1 MPAKIV
7 LVTGGARS
15 GKSEFAEKYVLH
27 YGAKCAYIATAE
39 ILDEEM
45 AERVRL
51 HKARRPRTRWIN
63 FEAPN
68 AHEVLVEAAREADA
82 VLFDCLTLYMSNLL
96 YGKNAPQGTKEEK
109 AQVVKTE
116 IAKLIEAA
124 EAGGK
129 ITVFVTNE
137 VGAGIVPEN
146 AMAREYRDI
155 AGWVNQQVADAADSV
170 FKRSWRG
177 NCAGKCHG
185 TRIPRHCRLGEPAG
199 GGCRGQRIL
208 LRGRTGS

>member
-1 MPAKIV
+1 MPGKLV

-27 YGAKCAYIATAE
+27 YGVKCAYIATAE
-39 ILDEEM
+39 ILDDEM

-51 HKARRPRTRWIN
+51 HQARRPQTRWIN
-63 FEAPN
+63 FEAPYN
-68 AHEVLVEAAREADA
+68 AHEVMAKAVQEAGA

-96 YGKNAPQGTKEEK
+96 YGKSVPQGTTEQK
-109 AQVVKTE
+109 AQFVKAE
-116 IAKLIEAA
+116 IAKLIDAA
-124 EAGGK
+124 RAGAK
-129 ITVFVTNE
+129 PVVFVTNE

-170 FKRSWRG
+170 FY
-177 NCAGKCHG
+177 CVAGQAVDMKK
-185 TRIPRHCRLGEPAG
+185 LAFKFEEEN
-199 GGCRGQRIL
+199 
-208 LRGRTGS
+208 

>member
-1 MPAKIV
+1 MV
-7 LVTGGARS
+7 
-15 GKSEFAEKYVLH
+15 
-27 YGAKCAYIATAE
+27 
-39 ILDEEM
+39 
-45 AERVRL
+45 ERVRL
-51 HKARRPRTRWIN
+51 HKARRPQTRWIN
-63 FEAPN
+63 FEAPYN
-68 AHEVLVEAAREADA
+68 AHEVLGEAAQEADA

-96 YGKNAPQGTKEEK
+96 YGKNAPQGTTEEK

-170 FKRSWRG
+170 FY
-177 NCAGKCHG
+177 CVAGQAVDMKK
-185 TRIPRHCRLGEPAG
+185 LAFKFEEE
-199 GGCRGQRIL
+199 
-208 LRGRTGS
+208 

>member
-63 FEAPN
+63 FEAPYN
-68 AHEVLVEAAREADA
+68 AHEVLCEAAQEADA

-96 YGKNAPQGTKEEK
+96 YGKNAPQGTTEEK
-109 AQVVKTE
+109 AQVVKAE

-129 ITVFVTNE
+129 ITVFVCN
-137 VGAGIVPEN
+137 
-146 AMAREYRDI
+146 
-155 AGWVNQQVADAADSV
+155 
-170 FKRSWRG
+170 KRSWRG

-199 GGCRGQRIL
+199 GGCCGQRIL

>member
-63 FEAPN
+63 FEAPSN
-68 AHEVLVEAAREADA
+68 AHEADG

-96 YGKNAPQGTKEEK
+96 YGKNAPQGTTEEK
-109 AQVVKTE
+109 AQVVKAE

-170 FKRSWRG
+170 FY
-177 NCAGKCHG
+177 CVAGQAVDMKK
-185 TRIPRHCRLGEPAG
+185 LAFKFEEE
-199 GGCRGQRIL
+199 
-208 LRGRTGS
+208 

>member
-51 HKARRPRTRWIN
+51 HKARRPQTRWIN
-63 FEAPN
+63 FEAPYN
-68 AHEVLVEAAREADA
+68 AHEVLCEAAQEADA
-82 VLFDCLTLYMSNLL
+82 ALFDCLTLYMSNLL
-96 YGKNAPQGTKEEK
+96 YGKNAPQGTTEEK
-109 AQVVKTE
+109 AQVVKAE

-155 AGWVNQQVADAADSV
+155 AGWVNQQVADAADSIFYCV
-170 FKRSWRG
+170 AGQAVDMKKLAFKF
-177 NCAGKCHG
+177 
-185 TRIPRHCRLGEPAG
+185 EEE
-199 GGCRGQRIL
+199 
-208 LRGRTGS
+208 

>member
-51 HKARRPRTRWIN
+51 HKARRPQTRWIN
-63 FEAPN
+63 FEAPYN
-68 AHEVLVEAAREADA
+68 AHEVLCEAAQETDT

-96 YGKNAPQGTKEEK
+96 YGKNAPQGTTEEK
-109 AQVVKTE
+109 AQVVKAE

-170 FKRSWRG
+170 FY
-177 NCAGKCHG
+177 CVAGQAVDMKK
-185 TRIPRHCRLGEPAG
+185 LAFKFEEE
-199 GGCRGQRIL
+199 
-208 LRGRTGS
+208 

>member
-1 MPAKIV
+1 MPGKLV

-39 ILDEEM
+39 ILDDEM
-45 AERVRL
+45 VERVRL
-51 HKARRPRTRWIN
+51 HQARRPQTRWIN
-63 FEAPN
+63 FEAPYN
-68 AHEVLVEAAREADA
+68 AHEVMAKAVKEAGA

-96 YGKNAPQGTKEEK
+96 YGKNAPQGTTEQK
-109 AQVVKTE
+109 AQFVKAE
-116 IAKLIEAA
+116 IAKLIDAA
-124 EAGGK
+124 RAGAK
-129 ITVFVTNE
+129 PVVFVTNE

-170 FKRSWRG
+170 FY
-177 NCAGKCHG
+177 CVAGQAVDMKK
-185 TRIPRHCRLGEPAG
+185 LAFKFEEEN
-199 GGCRGQRIL
+199 
-208 LRGRTGS
+208 

>member
-1 MPAKIV
+1 
-7 LVTGGARS
+7 
-15 GKSEFAEKYVLH
+15 
-27 YGAKCAYIATAE
+27 
-39 ILDEEM
+39 M

-63 FEAPN
+63 FEAPYN
-68 AHEVLVEAAREADA
+68 AHEVLCEAAQEADA

-96 YGKNAPQGTKEEK
+96 YGKNAPQGTTEEK
-109 AQVVKTE
+109 AQVVKAE
-116 IAKLIEAA
+116 IAKLIEVA

-170 FKRSWRG
+170 FY
-177 NCAGKCHG
+177 CVAGQAVDIKK
-185 TRIPRHCRLGEPAG
+185 LAFKFEEE
-199 GGCRGQRIL
+199 
-208 LRGRTGS
+208 

>member
-1 MPAKIV
+1 MPGKLV

-39 ILDEEM
+39 ILDGEM

-51 HKARRPRTRWIN
+51 HQARRPQTRWLN
-63 FEAPN
+63 FEAPYN
-68 AHEVLVEAAREADA
+68 AHDVLREAAQQADA

-96 YGKNAPQGTKEEK
+96 YGKNAPQGTTEQK
-109 AQVVKTE
+109 ALAVKAE
-116 IAKLIEAA
+116 IAKLLDAA
-124 EAGGK
+124 RTSGK
-129 ITVFVTNE
+129 IVVFVTNE

-155 AGWVNQQVADAADSV
+155 AGWVNQQVAEAADCV
-170 FKRSWRG
+170 FY
-177 NCAGKCHG
+177 CVAGQAVDMKK
-185 TRIPRHCRLGEPAG
+185 LAFKFEEDE
-199 GGCRGQRIL
+199 
-208 LRGRTGS
+208 